1 MRNDVFHV
9 PVSLII
15 ITYNKLS
22 RLILTLESVKRAD
35 YIEETEIII
44 VDDGSNDGTEKYLD
58 NFKEQNK
65 DLNIKVIHIANSGR
79 SVARNIGIIK
89 STGSLLIFMDDD
101 LLVNKEFITSHCKL
115 HEGRE
120 DLVVHGRIYSFPVLK
135 FMADPAT
142 GELYTGEVAKPN
154 LKKKVL
160 TPHIVKDSLLLKEY
174 ISDNAR
180 LSKFENDIYD
190 LYNSTGNEDSYI
202 RWIGTTGGNI
212 SIQRKKILKIEN
224 FDLYMGK
231 NWGCEDLELGFR
243 AYLAGC
249 QFVYS
254 TEAANYH
261 INHYREDF
269 NEIHDISLNYFI
281 SKHRERSIS
290 MLKEYF
296 NGNLKN
302 LVEWKVAVDK
312 VGGNL

>member
-1 MRNDVFHV
+1 MRKDASHV
-9 PVSLII
+9 SVSLII

-22 RLILTLESVKRAD
+22 RLILTLESLEKAD

-44 VDDGSNDGTEKYLD
+44 VDDGSDDGTKEYLD
-58 NFKEQNK
+58 NFREQNQ
-65 DLNIKVIHIANSGR
+65 DLNIKVIHISNSGR

-101 LLVNKEFITSHCKL
+101 LLVSKEFITSHCRV

-120 DLVVHGRIYSFPVLK
+120 DLIVHGRIYHFPVLK
-135 FMADPAT
+135 FMTDPAT
-142 GELYTGEVAKPN
+142 GELYTGGSAKQN

-160 TPHIVKDSLLLKEY
+160 TAHIVRDSLLLKEY
-174 ISDNAR
+174 ISENAR

-190 LYNSTGNEDSYI
+190 LYNATGKKDSYI

-212 SIQRKKILKIEN
+212 SIQRRKILKLEN
-224 FDLYMGK
+224 FDPYMGRI
-231 NWGCEDLELGFR
+231 WGCEDLELGFR

-269 NEIHDISLNYFI
+269 KEKHEISLNYFI
-281 SKHRERSIS
+281 AKHKNRSIS

-296 NGNLKN
+296 NGRLKN
-302 LVEWKVAVDK
+302 LLEWKEAVDK
-312 VGGNL
+312 AGGNL